1 MVLGKAG
8 QASRG
13 HKSMNHLLAR
23 NRQSAGRRIPAIA
36 IIMSIIVVI
45 VFFIIIN
52 LTIVIWP
59 AHSLGQ
65 MCTQDMDDGSANLI
79 QQLLK
84 GDDDDNE
91 NADDNS
97 EYNEDDQKYAIIAII
112 GK

>member
-45 VFFIIIN
+45 VIFIIIIN
-52 LTIVIWP
+52 LTIVISP

-79 QQLLK
+79 QQLLRVMMMTMK
-84 GDDDDNE
+84 IMTITV
-91 NADDNS
+91 S
-97 EYNEDDQKYAIIAII
+97 IMKKYAIIAII